1 VRTCH
6 SHQTLKSCSTPVQY
20 ARVRLEAH
28 SLGRI
33 RLYCSSPEMLT
44 GKRFR
49 LKADTMGVGTVDD
62 KRVAV
67 TVPADAIIEVTG
79 GPRPNDKRMVDV
91 RWDGRALVMFV
102 EDVQNRGEA
111 VRKKRGET

>member
-1 VRTCH
+1 
-6 SHQTLKSCSTPVQY
+6 
-20 ARVRLEAH
+20 
-28 SLGRI
+28 
-33 RLYCSSPEMLT
+33 MLT

-49 LKADTMGVGTVDD
+49 LKTDTMSIGTVED

-79 GPRPNDKRMVDV
+79 GPRPNDMRMVDV

-102 EDVQNRGEA
+102 EDVRNRGEA
-111 VRKKRGET
+111 VAEKRARSGI

>member
-1 VRTCH
+1 
-6 SHQTLKSCSTPVQY
+6 
-20 ARVRLEAH
+20 
-28 SLGRI
+28 
-33 RLYCSSPEMLT
+33 MLT

-49 LKADTMGVGTVDD
+49 LKTDTMGIGTVDD

-67 TVPADAIIEVTG
+67 TVPAGAMIEVTG
-79 GPRPNDKRMVDV
+79 GPRANDMRMVDV

-111 VRKKRGET
+111 VTSRGSRHKETRRGVI

>member
-1 VRTCH
+1 
-6 SHQTLKSCSTPVQY
+6 
-20 ARVRLEAH
+20 
-28 SLGRI
+28 
-33 RLYCSSPEMLT
+33 MLT

-49 LKADTMGVGTVDD
+49 LQTDTMGIGTVDD

-79 GPRPNDKRMVDV
+79 GPRPNDMRMVDV
-91 RWDGRALVMFV
+91 LRDGRALVMFL

-111 VRKKRGET
+111 VTKKRGEA